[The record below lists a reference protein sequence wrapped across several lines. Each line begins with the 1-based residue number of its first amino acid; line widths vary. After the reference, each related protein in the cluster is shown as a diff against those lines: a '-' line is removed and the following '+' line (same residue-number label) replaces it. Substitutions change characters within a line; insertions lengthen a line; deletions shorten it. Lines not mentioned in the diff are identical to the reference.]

1 MLDFLKDPRALS
13 ALTGIAWTVGF
24 FSFFY
29 ICWQLL
35 KMDHGKLDLSDT
47 LKKDRPVYASPGG
60 VDINLYSVICGSFL
74 FMLVF
79 IATINP
85 IFAIIAGGAGLT
97 MPHFYEVYQKDQE
110 RKKFE
115 RDLPQ
120 TVEQIARWL
129 RSGRSLEESMKL
141 TSRDAPMGTRR
152 EMKQIA
158 SELALNV
165 PVDHVMF
172 TAAKRIGSDAFNN
185 LVVSLAVARKRGGDI
200 PVVLIKL
207 SSALREIIR
216 LNEKLRTA
224 TMDGKRTVLIIAV
237 MPFVIT
243 LIVMMGQPQLIET
256 LTGQFLGII
265 IMIISVLLYIGALY
279 LLNGILKTKI

>member
-1 MLDFLKDPRALS
+1 
-13 ALTGIAWTVGF
+13 
-24 FSFFY
+24 
-29 ICWQLL
+29 
-35 KMDHGKLDLSDT
+35 
-47 LKKDRPVYASPGG
+47 
-60 VDINLYSVICGSFL
+60 
-74 FMLVF
+74 MLVF
-79 IATINP
+79 VATINF
-85 IFAIIAGGAGLT
+85 IFALIAGCAGLT

-129 RSGRSLEESMKL
+129 RSGRSLEESMQL
-141 TSRDAPMGTRR
+141 TARDAPSGTRR
-152 EMKQIA
+152 EMNQIS
-158 SELALNV
+158 SELELSV
-165 PVDHVMF
+165 PVDHVMN

-185 LVVSLAVARKRGGDI
+185 LVVSLAVARRRGGDI

-207 SSALREIIR
+207 STALREIIR

-243 LIVMMGQPQLIET
+243 LVVMTGQPQLVET
-256 LTGQFLGII
+256 LTGQFMGII
-265 IMIISVLLYIGALY
+265 VMIISVVLYVGALY

>member
-1 MLDFLKDPRALS
+1 MLDIIKDPRILA
-13 ALTGIAWTVGF
+13 ALTGLSWTIGF

-29 ICWQLL
+29 LCWQLL
-35 KMDHGKLDLSDT
+35 KLDRSKLDLSDT
-47 LKKDRPVYASPGG
+47 LQKDRPVYASPMGI
-60 VDINLYSVICGSFL
+60 DISLYSIISGSIL
-74 FMLVF
+74 FIAVF

-97 MPHFYEVYQKDQE
+97 LPHFYQVYQTDQE

-129 RSGRSLEESMKL
+129 RSGRSLEESMRL
-141 TSRDAPMGTRR
+141 TSRDAPSGTRR
-152 EMKQIA
+152 EMRQIA
-158 SELALNV
+158 SELDLNV
-165 PVDHVMF
+165 PVNHVMT

-200 PVVLIKL
+200 PVVLMKL
-207 SSALREIIR
+207 SGALREIIR

-256 LTGQFLGII
+256 LTGEILGII
-265 IMIISVLLYIGALY
+265 IMLISVILYIGALY